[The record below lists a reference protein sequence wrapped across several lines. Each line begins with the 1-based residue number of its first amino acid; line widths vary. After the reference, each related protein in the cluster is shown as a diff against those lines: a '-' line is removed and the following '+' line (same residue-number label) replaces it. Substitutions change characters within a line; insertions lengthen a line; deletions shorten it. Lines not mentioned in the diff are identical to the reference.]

1 VTILQSLGENL
12 LRFIKG
18 WTVKPQISND
28 NFLDRF
34 TSTKETG
41 TMHYINIKEM
51 EFKNNTFEPI
61 VIDYMNF
68 TNKPSNE
75 EFANLCKQI
84 IDKYKNSN
92 KDLDIVQTPMSE
104 TQTVCIFYKTD
115 GTSKIDR
122 LVIIYLSD
130 TKEILQPKEYVSDG
144 KPDYKRFVEDMFKNH
159 SSLLS
164 DNTKRLLLAQYIAS
178 IIDTEQI
185 KDMIKLS
192 DDLK

>member
-1 VTILQSLGENL
+1 VTTLQSLGENL

-18 WTVKPQISND
+18 WTVTPQVENND
-28 NFLDRF
+28 FLDKL
-34 TSTKETG
+34 TKETD

-68 TNKPSNE
+68 THKPSNE

-84 IDKYKNSN
+84 INKYKNSN
-92 KDLDIVQTPMSE
+92 KELDIVQTPMSE
-104 TQTVCIFYKTD
+104 TQTICIFYKTGGMID
-115 GTSKIDR
+115 KI
-122 LVIIYLSD
+122 VIIYLSD
-130 TKEILQPKEYVSDG
+130 TKEILQPKENISDG

-164 DNTKRLLLAQYIAS
+164 DNTKRLLLAQYIVS

>member
-1 VTILQSLGENL
+1 M
-12 LRFIKG
+12 RFIKG
-18 WTVKPQISND
+18 WTVNPQVENND
-28 NFLDRF
+28 FLDKL
-34 TSTKETG
+34 TKETD
-41 TMHYINIKEM
+41 TMYYINIKEL

-68 TNKPSNE
+68 THKPSNE

-84 IDKYKNSN
+84 INKYKNST

-104 TQTVCIFYKTD
+104 TQTICIFYKTGGMID
-115 GTSKIDR
+115 KI
-122 LVIIYLSD
+122 VIIYLSD
-130 TKEILQPKEYVSDG
+130 TKEILQSKEDTSNG

-178 IIDTEQI
+178 IIDTDQI

>member
-1 VTILQSLGENL
+1 MQSLGENL

-18 WTVKPQISND
+18 WTVKTPITND

-34 TSTKETG
+34 TTKETD
-41 TMHYINIKEM
+41 TMYYINIKEM

-84 IDKYKNSN
+84 INKYKNSN
-92 KDLDIVQTPMSE
+92 KELDIVQTPMSE
-104 TQTVCIFYKTD
+104 TQTICIFYKT
-115 GTSKIDR
+115 GGMIDR
-122 LVIIYLSD
+122 IVIIYLSD
-130 TKEILQPKEYVSDG
+130 TKEILQPKEDTSDG

-178 IIDTEQI
+178 IIDTDQI